1 MTKSITCFEY
11 ARMQLIELQKD
22 QEVWMEKNTQYETY
36 KNLPF
41 WKRLFAT
48 KVEKPWFSRCMD
60 VTLYQSRH
68 MVIVFRMYFHEDKR
82 ELSYVINE
90 DGYGYKINVDTYEK
104 SSLIGSKGMQIS
116 QYAETVLD
124 STMRLINPLI
134 IE

>member
-1 MTKSITCFEY
+1 MKQVTCFEY
-11 ARMQLIELQKD
+11 AQMQLKELQTE
-22 QEVWMEKNTQYETY
+22 QEAWMEKNAQYETY
-36 KNLPF
+36 KSLPF
-41 WKRLFAT
+41 WKKLFTA

-68 MVIVFRMYFHEDKR
+68 MVIAFRMYFHENKH

-90 DGYGYKINVDTYEK
+90 DGYGYKYNVDTDTKE
-104 SSLIGSKGMQIS
+104 SLIGSKGMQIS

>member
-1 MTKSITCFEY
+1 MKRTMTTIEY
-11 ARMQLIELQKD
+11 AQMQLIALQTE
-22 QEVWMEKNTQYETY
+22 QEAWMEKNAKYETY
-36 KNLPF
+36 KSLPF
-41 WKRLFAT
+41 WRKLFT
-48 KVEKPWFSRCMD
+48 SKVERPYFSRCMD
-60 VTLYQSRH
+60 VTIYRSNH